1 MSSTWSMTCDA
12 LARSGT
18 ANTPYDALLAGSS
31 EIEAVCLA
39 ADDDAVTVA
48 RLSIDGAEPVV
59 VRIPAAAPA
68 MRREQ
73 VATAL
78 EQLRDMWMDNHL
90 STDGLAP

>member
-1 MSSTWSMTCDA
+1 MSSTWSMTCGS
-12 LARSGT
+12 LTRSGT
-18 ANTPYDALLAGSS
+18 ADTEFDGLLAGSS
-31 EIEAVCLA
+31 EVEAVCLA

-59 VRIPAAAPA
+59 VRIPAGTPSV
-68 MRREQ
+68 RREQ

-90 STDGLAP
+90 ATDGLGP